1 VPRVA
6 LTEKAESDLD
16 AIHEHY
22 CGLIGAVA
30 ANDVVTSILN
40 TFGQLELFPGS
51 GRPSLVPD
59 VRELALN
66 QLPFVAPYRLV
77 LGQVQILRILHQRTE
92 RNQEW

>member
-1 VPRVA
+1 MPRVA

-22 CGLIGAVA
+22 CGLIGTAA

-40 TFGQLELFPGS
+40 TFSQLELFPGS
-51 GRPSLVPD
+51 GRPSPVPD
-59 VRELALN
+59 IRELVLN
-66 QLPFVAPYRLV
+66 QFPFVAPYRLV
-77 LGQVQILRILHQRTE
+77 LGQVQILRILHERTE